1 MSLAACLP
9 GALHERGQRLEIS
22 LRRNLNQFRRIFRD
36 PILGLSL
43 LLVTLFLIL
52 MVLLPIF
59 AMVGES
65 VSAEGIPLFSRYLGA
80 SNYQTIITN
89 TVVMGLVVAT
99 LGTLLGFLFAFVQ
112 VKVNVPFKRLMHIVA
127 LVPIISPPF
136 AVATAT
142 LVLFGRNGII
152 SKGIFGVRYDIYG
165 LDGLALVLSLSYFT
179 VAYMNLKGM
188 MQALDPALEEAAT
201 NLGASKWRIFRTVTV
216 PMLIPGILGSFLLL
230 FVESIADLG
239 NPLVMGGNFEV
250 LSTRIYIT
258 VIGLYDT
265 TAAAV
270 LSVIL
275 LVPSLTVFVVQRYW
289 LNRMSV
295 VSVTGKP
302 TGTPQLINNPWVR
315 WSLFGITMFI
325 VVLILLIYLTIFV
338 GAFTKVPGVNNAFTL
353 DHFDFVINGYGA
365 EAMTDTTMLSAI
377 STPIAGLLGML
388 IAFLVVRTDFAGR
401 GLVDFTTMLGIAVP
415 GTILGIGFLLM
426 YNGPITLQLPFGG
439 TPEEPLVWTLLPKLT
454 GGRSIAGGALAIVIV
469 FVVRSVPAALRSGVA
484 SLSQIDPSIEEAS
497 ISLGADSARTF
508 RKITLP
514 LIRPA
519 FLSGLIYAFARSMT
533 SLSAIVFL
541 TTPQTK
547 IMTHQILNEV
557 ENGRF
562 GNAFAYCVILILIVM
577 FAIGVLY
584 LTVGSTT
591 GAERNLEGGA

>member
-1 MSLAACLP
+1 VAA
-9 GALHERGQRLEIS
+9 S
-22 LRRNLNQFRRIFRD
+22 LRRNLNQFRRIFQD
-36 PILGLSL
+36 PILAVALVF
-43 LLVTLFLIL
+43 VTLFLIL
-52 MVLLPIF
+52 MVILPIL

-65 VSAEGIPLFSRYLGA
+65 VSAEGLPLFGHYLGA
-80 SNYQTIITN
+80 SNYRTIISN
-89 TVVMGLVVAT
+89 TVVMGLVVAG

-112 VKVNVPFKRLMHIVA
+112 VKVKVPLKRLMHVTA

-142 LVLFGRNGII
+142 LVLFGRNGMI

-165 LDGLALVLSLSYFT
+165 LDGLSFVLALSYFT

-188 MQALDPALEEAAT
+188 MEALDPALEEAAT
-201 NLGASKWRIFRTVTV
+201 NLGANKWRIFWTVTV

-239 NPLVMGGNFEV
+239 NPLVLGGNYEV
-250 LSTRIYIT
+250 LATRIYIS

-265 TAAAV
+265 TGAAV

-275 LVPSLTVFVVQRYW
+275 LVPSLTVFIVQRYW
-289 LNRMSV
+289 LSRMSV
-295 VSVTGKP
+295 ISVTGKP
-302 TGTPQLINNPWVR
+302 SGTPQLITTPWVR
-315 WSLFGITMFI
+315 WTLFAITMF
-325 VVLILLIYLTIFV
+325 LTLLIILIYATIFI
-338 GAFTKVPGVNNAFTL
+338 GAFSKVPGVNNTFTL
-353 DHFDFVINGYGA
+353 ANFDFVINGYGS
-365 EAMTDTTMLSAI
+365 EAMSDTTLLSII

-388 IAFLVVRTDFAGR
+388 IAFLVVRKEFLGRNAMDFA
-401 GLVDFTTMLGIAVP
+401 TMLGIAIP
-415 GTILGIGFLLM
+415 GTILGIGFLLL
-426 YNGPITLQLPFGG
+426 YNNPVTLTFGG
-439 TPEEPLVWTLLPKLT
+439 TPENPLAITLIPKLT
-454 GGRSIAGGALAIVIV
+454 GGRGIAGGALAIIIV

-484 SLSQIDPSIEEAS
+484 SLSQIDPAIEEAS

-533 SLSAIVFL
+533 ALSAIVFL

-557 ENGRF
+557 ENGRY

-577 FAIGVLY
+577 FAIGFLY

-591 GAERNLEGGA
+591 GAERTLEGGA